1 MRSAKL
7 QSFCLVLVSVALL
20 SGCDLFVSPE
30 KRVERARADISK
42 NDYGAAVI
50 ELKNALESDP
60 DQVDARLLL
69 AQASLHLGDALG
81 AQKELR
87 RARDAGAQPA
97 QVAELSAEVFLAL
110 GQARELLAQIGSN
123 QVALR
128 EPTRSMYR
136 AEALLALG
144 QADDAAASFQ
154 DVLDAAPDSVRAL
167 VGLARARAGQRQA
180 VEALRLLEQAPAGSA
195 DDVSVLLAKG
205 EILAAQGRLTDAR
218 SVLQKAFG
226 ARAGLPVLQQAR
238 LLATLTEAELTGGDV
253 EGARRALEALAQIT
267 PESTLTALL
276 NARIAMASQDYATAA
291 AQLQRIVVGL
301 PDFVPARFLLGA
313 ALVAQGSFNQA
324 ESHLSRVV
332 ALAPDNLE
340 ARKLLARVRLRIG
353 QPDAALELLSS
364 LQSEG
369 DADVNALMGL
379 AHMQLGESARALT
392 FLERTAAMEPSNRDR
407 QLELAASYLR
417 AGEYRKS
424 VSLLRGLEHVDGDS
438 RRDTLLI
445 SAVAALDGIDAGDA
459 EMNALL
465 AAHPKDIALLNT
477 GSLILA
483 QRGEFERARGLLGR
497 ALAENPAEADTL
509 INSAR
514 VELAAGNLPAASVR
528 LQGVIAVAPDNLQA
542 RMGLAEIAMRA
553 NDLRAAA
560 AALEPLNKDG
570 AAALEPR
577 LALARIY
584 LLDRR
589 AQNAADLLAKVE
601 QGAGRNAAVNNAI
614 GLLYLEAGRY
624 DEAGA
629 QFQKA
634 ISLEGGN
641 ADYWLNQ
648 ARVQL
653 ALERRVQAR
662 ESLERARAA
671 RPDSAT
677 VIAALAMLDIRD
689 GRPAAG
695 AQRIA
700 ALRKARPDDP
710 SLLALEGDF
719 LAATRD
725 YEGASRAFDAAIRL
739 RPSRTLSI
747 RAYHARRDG
756 RLRDATA
763 PLEAWV
769 AKQPDDFLVQAVLA
783 EAYVRGGQLRRA
795 RETYEFIVEH
805 AAPNALVLNNLAWLY
820 QETKD
825 ARAEATAEKAY
836 RLQPGNAA
844 IADTYG
850 WILVE
855 SGKVADG
862 LKILQPI
869 QAEGGPEIRYHYAV
883 ALARSSDV
891 AQARRV
897 LEDVVAS
904 KEEFGAQGDARRLLK
919 ELSTR

>member
-7 QSFCLVLVSVALL
+7 RSLCLLLVVSVALP
-20 SGCDLFVSPE
+20 GCDLFVSPE
-30 KRVERARADISK
+30 KRVERARADIAR

-97 QVAELSAEVFLAL
+97 QLAELTAETTLVL
-110 GQARELLAQIGSN
+110 GQARELLAQIDSN
-123 QVALR
+123 QVALG
-128 EPTRSMYR
+128 EPSRSIYR

-144 QADDAAASFQ
+144 QADQAAASFE
-154 DVLDAAPDSVRAL
+154 DAHRSDPDSVRAL
-167 VGLARARAGQRQA
+167 IGLARARAAQRQA
-180 VEALRLLEQAPAGSA
+180 PEALRLLEQAPGGAA
-195 DDVSVLLAKG
+195 DNVAVLLARG
-205 EILAAQGRLTDAR
+205 EILASQGRLTDAR
-218 SVLQKAFG
+218 GVLQRAFA
-226 ARAGLPVLQQAR
+226 ARAELPVLQQAR
-238 LLATLTEAELTGGDV
+238 LLGTLTEAELTGGDV
-253 EGARRALEALAQIT
+253 EGARRALQALSQIS
-267 PESTLTALL
+267 PESTLTLLL
-276 NARIAMASQDYATAA
+276 NARIAMAAQDYATAVA
-291 AQLQRIVVGL
+291 DLQRVVVGM

-313 ALVAQGSFNQA
+313 ALVAQGSLNQA
-324 ESHLSRVV
+324 ESHLARVV

-364 LQSEG
+364 LQSDG
-369 DADVNALMGL
+369 DADVNALLGL
-379 AHMQLGESARALT
+379 AHMQLGESGRALT
-392 FLERTAAMEPSNRDR
+392 FLEKTAAIEPSNRDR
-407 QLELAASYLR
+407 QLALASSYLR

-424 VSLLRGLEHVDGDS
+424 VNVLRGLPHVEEDA
-438 RRDTLLI
+438 RRTALLI
-445 SAVAALDGIDAGDA
+445 TAVAATDGIEAGDA
-459 EMNALL
+459 ELEALL
-465 AAHPKDIALLNT
+465 SAHPKDTALLNT
-477 GSLILA
+477 GSLFLA
-483 QRGEFERARGLLGR
+483 QRGEYERARGLLGR
-497 ALAENPAEADTL
+497 ALAAKPADPVTL

-514 VELAAGNLPAASVR
+514 IELAAGNLAAASAR
-528 LQGVIAVAPDNLQA
+528 LQGIIAAQPDHLQA
-542 RMGLAEIAMRA
+542 RMGLAEVALRA
-553 NDLRAAA
+553 NDLKAAA
-560 AALEPLNKDG
+560 TALEPLNKDG
-570 AAALEPR
+570 AASIEAR

-589 AQNAADLLAKVE
+589 PQDAAQVLAKVE
-601 QGAGRNAAVNNAI
+601 QGAGGNAPVINAI

-629 QFQKA
+629 KFQKA
-634 ISLEGGN
+634 IGLEGGN

-671 RPDSAT
+671 RPDSAA
-677 VIAALAMLDIRD
+677 VVAALAMLDIRD

-695 AQRIA
+695 AQRIG
-700 ALRKARPDDP
+700 ALRKAHPDDP
-710 SLLALEGDF
+710 GLLALEGDF

-725 YEGASRAFDAAIRL
+725 YEGASRSFDAAIRL
-739 RPSRTLSI
+739 RPSRALSI

-763 PLEAWV
+763 PLESWV
-769 AKQPDDFLVQAVLA
+769 AKQPDDFVVQAVLA
-783 EAYVRGGQLRRA
+783 EAYVRGGQTRRA
-795 RETYEFIVEH
+795 REKYEFIVEH
-805 AAPNALVLNNLAWLY
+805 AAPNAVVLNNLAWLY
-820 QETKD
+820 YETED

-836 RLQPGNAA
+836 RLQPSNPS

-855 SGKVADG
+855 RGKVADG
-862 LKILQPI
+862 LGILKTVE
-869 QAEGGPEIRYHYAV
+869 ASGSPETRYHYAA
-883 ALARSSDV
+883 ALARSGDA

-897 LEDVVAS
+897 LEEVVET
-904 KEEFGAQGDARRLLK
+904 KEDFSAQGDARRLLK